1 MQLPADRVVVI
12 TRSESWQ
19 SLGRLQELDPGIGGV
34 ELRLDLWRPDPSIT
48 ALPGDLSVI
57 VTDRGGLGDAIR
69 SARRDEICRSL
80 GAILD
85 VDPLTDAPAPPDL
98 DWIFSSHR
106 TEQLEISPAQLVL
119 QAQRR
124 GASAAKIVFSSDDLE
139 QSRAAIELAKGFPDF
154 PVISFCSGAA
164 SVVDRLVALDDG
176 QPWGYVRPADDETD
190 EVLNVPT
197 IDDIRQRYRTCDR
210 VAHRRW
216 FAVLGAD
223 VRESPSPGWHNRL
236 LDDSGSTDRLVQY
249 STLKPDLFLQTDPQ
263 LQFEGLVVTSPY
275 KIWARQVAEPIDQQ
289 ASWMPSW
296 NTLIRYESGRW
307 YGTSTDGI
315 AAANLLEP
323 IIRPG
328 SVAVILGNG
337 ATAQVVAAALRGHM
351 KVQMLA
357 LDPAQVP
364 EQYRADDEDA
374 AIAAADVL
382 IHATDSARI
391 PFDELCRDPSQF
403 SGQVL
408 MELGYRRCRSG
419 FLQQLNARHK
429 IDGWDFFSEQARC
442 QAKLL
447 HRIDVSQE
455 QSRQLTS
462 HCRREWGLQHDPCAS
477 QR

>member
-1 MQLPADRVVVI
+1 MQIPADRVMVI
-12 TRSESWQ
+12 TRRESWQ
-19 SLGRLQELDPGIGGV
+19 ALGRLQQLDPGIGGV
-34 ELRLDLWRPDPSIT
+34 EFRLDLWRPDPSIT
-48 ALPGDLSVI
+48 ALSDDLSVI

-69 SARRDEICRSL
+69 SARRDEFCRSL

-85 VDPLTDAPAPPDL
+85 VDPLTDAPPPPDL

-106 TEQLEISPAQLVL
+106 TEQLEIPPEQLVM

-124 GASAAKIVFSSDDLE
+124 GAAAAKIVFSSDDLA
-139 QSRAAIELAKGFPDF
+139 QSRAAIAVAKGFPDF

-190 EVLNVPT
+190 VILNVPT

-210 VAHRRW
+210 VSQRRW
-216 FAVLGAD
+216 FAALGAE
-223 VRESPSPGWHNRL
+223 VQESPAPGWHNRL
-236 LDDSGSTDRLVQY
+236 LDDSGCTDRLVQY
-249 STLKPDLFLQTDPQ
+249 STLKPELFLQTDPQ

-275 KIWARQVAEPIDQQ
+275 KIWARQVAEPIDQE
-289 ASWMPSW
+289 ASMMPSW
-296 NTLIRYESGRW
+296 NTLIRKDSGRW

-323 IIRPG
+323 ISRPG

-337 ATAQVVAAALRGHM
+337 ATAQVVAAALSGRM
-351 KVQMLA
+351 KVQILA

-364 EQYRADDEDA
+364 EQYRAADEGA
-374 AIAAADVL
+374 TIAAADVL
-382 IHATDSARI
+382 INATDSAGN
-391 PFDELCRDPSQF
+391 PFDQFSWDPSQF

-408 MELGYRRCRSG
+408 MELGYRRYRSS
-419 FLQQLNARHK
+419 FLQQLDARHK

-447 HRIDVSQE
+447 HRIDVSRE
-455 QSRQLTS
+455 QSRELT
-462 HCRREWGLQHDPCAS
+462 RRCYRERGLQFDPGAL